1 MSKSAGKTQPS
12 GKDEQVADSFFNA
25 EIKEGRRGRVIRPH
39 RVVLSFLVAL
49 SLAWLLIDAVDELQ
63 YHLSGQDITDLGGAV
78 SVLSDEDLPLEKFV
92 RVQGVLGN
100 KAATISGL
108 RPGSLRRGPVQ
119 VRHLLGTPIYVEFDQ
134 DAHLEEYGQFTEV
147 MIEGRLADFGP
158 KSELT
163 SVRDYFW
170 NRFRI
175 EIPQNARLLI
185 ADERPGEM
193 WRYPLSFAFCGILA
207 LMSFV
212 FVLKSMRTQV
222 LPEE

>member
-1 MSKSAGKTQPS
+1 VSKSAGKTQPS
-12 GKDEQVADSFFNA
+12 GKDEQLADSFFDA
-25 EIKEGRRGRVIRPH
+25 EVQEGRRGRVIRPH
-39 RVVLSFLVAL
+39 RVVLSLLVAL
-49 SLAWLLIDAVDELQ
+49 SLAWLLLDAVDELK
-63 YHLSGQDITDLGGAV
+63 YHFSAQEVLDLGGAV
-78 SVLSDEDLPLEKFV
+78 SFLSDDKLPLEKFV

-147 MIEGRLADFGP
+147 MIEGRLSDFGP
-158 KSELT
+158 NSELT

-170 NRFRI
+170 NRFRT

-193 WRYPLSFAFCGILA
+193 WRYPIAFALCVLLA
-207 LMSFV
+207 VMSFV
-212 FVLKSMRTQV
+212 FLFRSMRTQV
-222 LPEE
+222 LPDE